1 MQNWEAYL
9 RAALR
14 DLVRVRLTLR
24 DLVRVGVGVTVR
36 DGEGVRD
43 AVREGVTVEERKSS
57 RVSGA
62 ISAVGKPFKLPVLL
76 VQVQDSSP
84 SRTHLE
90 TCQCSNL
97 KS

>member
-1 MQNWEAYL
+1 MCVCSGTRGHSPEKRSLRLATMQNWEAYL

-43 AVREGVTVEERKSS
+43 AVREGVTVGER
-57 RVSGA
+57 
-62 ISAVGKPFKLPVLL
+62 
-76 VQVQDSSP
+76 
-84 SRTHLE
+84 
-90 TCQCSNL
+90 
-97 KS
+97 